1 MRTPRQELTDPITST
16 NGVLLFNFKFYT
28 DNNGQVNIHDS
39 HLEVGFSA
47 EWAFDPITQVV
58 IVTLGL
64 GDPENKVRE
73 IITYLSGL
81 RNELMQ
87 MTSAYDMVGE

>member
-1 MRTPRQELTDPITST
+1 MRTPRRELTDPITSK
-16 NGVLLFNFKFYT
+16 NAVLTFNFKFHADDKGEIEIY
-28 DNNGQVNIHDS
+28 DN

-58 IVTLGL
+58 IITLAL

-73 IITYLSGL
+73 IITYLSSL
-81 RNELMQ
+81 RSELME
-87 MTSAYDMVGE
+87 MTSAYDVVGE